1 MAKLDHS
8 FPENRTIMDLGD
20 LAMILDGVDKEAMSC
35 THPMFTEAAESVR
48 GISAATIE
56 NETQLQLYGLYK
68 QSTVGDVNTS
78 QPWAIDVVGRS
89 KWDAW
94 KAFEGFPKESA
105 ARTYVYVVSNLLQQ
119 AQPPPIG
126 QVSSGNGSSSSGN
139 GGNNT
144 PGFGNSAT
152 NTPSP
157 PPAASA
163 SVFDGMGISIST
175 LHASQERDTTAR
187 GGGWKEGE
195 SLFAAVVEGDVEKVV
210 ALVNTLGCDVNLRN
224 EGGMTALH
232 YAADRGNLVLVKLLV
247 EHNADVNI
255 RDNEDQSPLAIA
267 EICDHQDI
275 VSFLITL
282 PPLK

>member
-1 MAKLDHS
+1 
-8 FPENRTIMDLGD
+8 MDLGD

-35 THPMFTEAAESVR
+35 TNPMFIEAAESVR
-48 GISAATIE
+48 SIFVTLE

-78 QPWAIDVVGRS
+78 QPWAINVVGRS

-119 AQPPPIG
+119 AQPRTVG
-126 QVSSGNGSSSSGN
+126 QGSSGNGSSSSGH
-139 GGNNT
+139 GGNT
-144 PGFGNSAT
+144 RGGSAT
-152 NTPSP
+152 NAP
-157 PPAASA
+157 PPG
-163 SVFDGMGISIST
+163 VFDGMGISIST
-175 LHASQERDTTAR
+175 LHASQERDYSIHATPS
-187 GGGWKEGE
+187 GGWKEGE
-195 SLFAAVVEGDVEKVV
+195 SLFAAVVEGDTEKVV

-255 RDNEDQSPLAIA
+255 RDNDDQSPLAIA

-282 PPLK
+282 SPQK

>member
-1 MAKLDHS
+1 
-8 FPENRTIMDLGD
+8 
-20 LAMILDGVDKEAMSC
+20 MILDGVDKEAMSC

-210 ALVNTLGCDVNLRN
+210 ALVNTLGFDVNLRN
-224 EGGMTALH
+224 QGGMTALH